1 MKKQKIRAAALDG
14 LIFILGSAVY
24 AVSVNAFSAPNH
36 IAPGGATGLAT
47 LLNYVSNLPIGA
59 GILLINLP
67 LFIIGVWKL
76 GWKFMTKTVIATVL
90 LSAAIDLSS
99 PWLPVYEGDT
109 LLAALFAGVLSGAGL
124 GVIFIR
130 GATTGGSDLAA
141 RLFALKFPYVPMG
154 RMILIIDAVIIA
166 AAAAVY
172 QNVETA
178 LYAGVMLFVSSKVI
192 DSVLYGMDTGRF
204 MMIVSSQ
211 PELLAKHI
219 NEDIRR
225 GVTLLHATGAYTG
238 DSRRMLVCAVRRHEV
253 FRVRSLVKQMDP
265 SAFMIIG
272 EASEILGEGF
282 KPLEEEDQ

>member
-265 SAFMIIG
+265 SAFMTV
-272 EASEILGEGF
+272 SYTHLDVY
-282 KPLEEEDQ
+282 KRQMLYS

>member
-1 MKKQKIRAAALDG
+1 MSMFTNKRIMVVAAHPDDELLG
-14 LIFILGSAVY
+14 LGATMHKLIKTQGVQTRVIILGE
-24 AVSVNAFSAPNH
+24 
-36 IAPGGATGLAT
+36 
-47 LLNYVSNLPIGA
+47 
-59 GILLINLP
+59 GITSRSDTRDTEQ
-67 LFIIGVWKL
+67 WKE
-76 GWKFMTKTVIATVL
+76 VL
-90 LSAAIDLSS
+90 
-99 PWLPVYEGDT
+99 E
-109 LLAALFAGVLSGAGL
+109 
-124 GVIFIR
+124 R
-130 GATTGGSDLAA
+130 HH
-141 RLFALKFPYVPMG
+141 
-154 RMILIIDAVIIA
+154 
-166 AAAAVY
+166 

-253 FRVRSLVKQMDP
+253 FRVRSLVKQMDQ
-265 SAFMIIG
+265 SSFMIIG

>member
-1 MKKQKIRAAALDG
+1 MMNKQKVRSAALDG
-14 LIFILGSAVY
+14 LIFLLGSAVY

-47 LLNYVSNLPIGA
+47 LLNYVSHLPIGA
-59 GILLINLP
+59 GILLVNLP
-67 LFIIGVWKL
+67 LFLLGVWKL
-76 GWKFMTKTVIATVL
+76 GWRFMTKTVIATVV
-90 LSAAIDLSS
+90 LSAAIDLSA

-109 LLAALFAGVLSGAGL
+109 LLAALFAGVLSGLGL

-141 RLFALKFPYVPMG
+141 RLFALKFPYIPMG

-166 AAAAVY
+166 AAALVY
-172 QNVETA
+172 RNVETA

-219 NEDIRR
+219 NEDIHR

-253 FRVRSLVKQMDP
+253 FRVRSLVKQVDP
-265 SAFMIIG
+265 AAFMMIG

-282 KPLEEEDQ
+282 KPLEEEE